1 MTMNQTP
8 TCTECGSG
16 TLHPAT
22 WEGDFRHGDVMLH
35 VADLECFR
43 CDTCGADPVF
53 TGQIRRNQLKIA
65 DAKRVHDGLLTGAQ
79 IRAVR
84 ERLGLSQS
92 QASEVFGGGANA
104 FSKYERGDV
113 MQSVA
118 MDRLLKVADF
128 VSGVMDFLRIE
139 AGIAPADRVA
149 SVGYVQGG
157 SIGISQAQ
165 LQSAQLSGQGVC
177 VRFDDYRERRRA

>member
-1 MTMNQTP
+1 MTKTL

-16 TLHPAT
+16 TLYPAT
-22 WEGDFRHGDVMLH
+22 WESDFRHGDVMLH
-35 VADLECFR
+35 VTDLECYR

-53 TGQIRRNQLKIA
+53 TDQIRRNQLKIA

-92 QASEVFGGGANA
+92 QASEIFGGGANA

-128 VSGVMDFLRIE
+128 VPGVMDFLRIE
-139 AGIAPADRVA
+139 AGIAPAGWQ
-149 SVGYVQGG
+149 SVSTGYVQVG
-157 SIGISQAQ
+157 SMGVSSAQ
-165 LQSAQLSGQGVC
+165 LQQAHLSGQEVI
-177 VRFDDYRERRRA
+177 VRFDSYRERRCA

>member
-1 MTMNQTP
+1 MTKTL

-22 WEGDFRHGDVMLH
+22 WESDFRHGDVMLH
-35 VADLECFR
+35 VADLECYR
-43 CDTCGADPVF
+43 CNMCGADPVF
-53 TGQIRRNQLKIA
+53 TDQIRRNQLKIA

-84 ERLGLSQS
+84 ERLGLTQS

-128 VSGVMDFLRIE
+128 VPGVMDFLRIE
-139 AGIAPADRVA
+139 AGIVPAGWVTGA
-149 SVGYVQGG
+149 GYVQAG

-165 LQSAQLSGQGVC
+165 LQSVQLSGQGVC